1 MVQSRRQIIL
11 SLALSAAFFGTIWP
25 WHESRRSVAVL
36 LPLLKSRL
44 QQVFS
49 DLDAG
54 RDLGRHYLA
63 AFPEEASLPR
73 LTQGLLTFEALR
85 SSQAFVE
92 RIAALRTR
100 DFENEDM
107 VSVDGWVLARV
118 EARLCALLC
127 RV

>member
-1 MVQSRRQIIL
+1 MVLSRRRVLL
-11 SLALSAAFFGTIWP
+11 SFALSAAVIGTIWP
-25 WHESRRSVAVL
+25 WNESRRGASAL

-49 DLDAG
+49 DPEAG
-54 RDLGRHYLA
+54 RALGRHYLA
-63 AFPEEASLPR
+63 AFPDEASLVR
-73 LTQGLLTFEALR
+73 LTQGLLTLEALR
-85 SSQAFVE
+85 SSHSFTE